1 MLLCSLP
8 CMHHASYSTSE
19 ACLFCLVYAQSS
31 SRAMYVQPLLH
42 VFTHPDIA
50 PNVVCCWCLQGP
62 APSVYQ
68 EQQLQQQQQQ
78 LQHHQQQQQR
88 SGDTEALQ
96 LNVSMSPHHV
106 TPIAEPMNA
115 PSLPVSQDPAG
126 TNWNIAAIP
135 ACMHKLPHPAVLYA
149 PVSVIILQIRL
160 AGNSTST
167 TTCIMPVEQTAACPS
182 HALHLILV
190 V

>member
-1 MLLCSLP
+1 
-8 CMHHASYSTSE
+8 MHHTAHQKPVCVVLCMLSHLARQCMSSHCCTSSHIQT
-19 ACLFCLVYAQSS
+19 LRPMWF
-31 SRAMYVQPLLH
+31 
-42 VFTHPDIA
+42 
-50 PNVVCCWCLQGP
+50 CCWLLQGP

-126 TNWNIAAIP
+126 TNLEHSCNP
-135 ACMHKLPHPAVLYA
+135 CLYA
-149 PVSVIILQIRL
+149 QASTPCCSLCTSVCHHAADQISRDT
-160 AGNSTST
+160 TST
-167 TTCIMPVEQTAACPS
+167 TSCQWSKQQHVQHTPCT
-182 HALHLILV
+182 
-190 V
+190 